1 MSLTHLAIIMDGNR
15 RWARA
20 NHLATLRGHHQGAE
34 TLKKIAKE
42 VHEAGIEYLTCFAFS
57 TENWNR
63 PQAEVTGLISLM
75 QRFLMRDLT
84 ALQEQNIQLKI
95 IGDISVFSDDLQHLM
110 RHAEDSTANNSGL
123 KLSLAV
129 NYGGLSDIA
138 QAASNADFSEDM
150 SLSDKIDIL
159 KSNLYTADMPPVD
172 LLIRTG
178 GERRVSNFLMFD
190 LAYAELYFSGAL
202 WPDFNSD
209 DLKSA
214 LDEYQKRDRR
224 FGANSGDVVPFS
236 DALRG
241 PK

>member
-224 FGANSGDVVPFS
+224 FGANSGDVVSFS